1 MVSSSKSTPE
11 LSLEA
16 SQRSNLRILLETDAP
31 FMTPS
36 NLYDDIPALRG
47 KRLPICHSAMIPW
60 TAKFVAEVANEA
72 LIATVATKNLQSFVW
87 NADKVLS
94 VSRENTKK
102 MYDV

>member
-1 MVSSSKSTPE
+1 MVSSTPTPD

-16 SQRSNLRILLETDAP
+16 SQRSQLRILLETDAP

-36 NLYDDIPALRG
+36 NLYDDPALRG
-47 KRLPICHSAMIPW
+47 NRLPICHSAMIPW

-72 LIATVATKNLQSFVW
+72 LMASLGTKGLQSFAW

-94 VSRENTKK
+94 VSRENARK
-102 MYDV
+102 MYGI